1 MKPTSFNFVPIICAL
16 VLFQIPLC
24 SQNEAPVKQFPPVTL
39 ERTEIRTLNSDI
51 IGQDFELWISV
62 PRDYHV
68 NDTVYPVIFLLDPYR
83 VFSMVKGYIDALTT
97 PFPIIQEVILVGIGY
112 GGEGIEARLN
122 WALGRVRDYTPVQN
136 ATTEEWYEK
145 AIKTGGLPATDVISG
160 GAPLFLDF
168 ISKEL
173 FPFIESNYRI
183 DTQTRMLSGYSF
195 GGLFGLF
202 ALFHEPGL
210 FNKYFIGSPSIHY
223 KDNITFK
230 YEADYA
236 NKYSDLKA
244 DVFMSAGGL
253 EEGTSMNVKNMEEL
267 LLSRNFENLYVKTV
281 IFDDENHISCYP
293 AALSRGLI
301 ELLGNQDNNR

>member
-16 VLFQIPLC
+16 VLFQTPLC
-24 SQNEAPVKQFPPVTL
+24 SQNEAHVKQFPPVTL

-62 PRDYHV
+62 PKSYFT
-68 NDTVYPVIFLLDPYR
+68 NDTSVYPVIYLLDPYR
-83 VFSMVKGYIDALTT
+83 AFLVVKGFT
-97 PFPIIQEVILVGIGY
+97 EVITSPSAYIPEIIIVGIGY
-112 GGEGIEARLN
+112 GGKDPEAMLN
-122 WALGRVRDYTPVQN
+122 WALGRTRDMTPVRS
-136 ATTEEWYEK
+136 TETEEIYRNRFE
-145 AIKTGGLPATDVISG
+145 ALGIYNIEVHTGGASI
-160 GAPLFLDF
+160 FLEF
-168 ISKEL
+168 IGKEL

-267 LLSRNFENLYVKTV
+267 LLSRNFENLDVKTV
-281 IFDDENHISCYP
+281 IFDNENHISCFP

-301 ELLGNQDNNR
+301 ELLGNQDNN